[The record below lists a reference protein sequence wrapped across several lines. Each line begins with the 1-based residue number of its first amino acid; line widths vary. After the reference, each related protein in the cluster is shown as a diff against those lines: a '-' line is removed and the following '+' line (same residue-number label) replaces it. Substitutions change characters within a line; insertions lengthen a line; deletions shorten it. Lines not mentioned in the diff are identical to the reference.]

1 MSAFAVFTLTDTLD
15 VALLAAEAGEL
26 REQVKA
32 VMEACQEPILTY
44 AKTNAPWADITGD
57 ARAGLGVEV
66 GSDTGNVWLQL
77 FHTVDYGLWLE
88 VIQSGKW
95 AIIMPTLEGF
105 GKDLIESSL
114 ATVNL

>member
-1 MSAFAVFTLTDTLD
+1 MTFATFVLNDTLD

-26 REQVKA
+26 EEQVKV
-32 VMEACQEPILTY
+32 VMESCQDAILNY
-44 AKTNAPWADITGD
+44 ARTNAPWTDITGD

-66 GSDTGNVWLQL
+66 GSDSGNVWLQL

-114 ATVNL
+114 VVVNV